1 MKLSIIVLIGVL
13 IIGSIVIS
21 LGFITNQES
30 VEVSKIANQYENLE
44 KYKKELEKIMLYNQE
59 ILEDLKNQ
67 IKNSDNIHFEQMN
80 EEIEVMN
87 KVIIENKAELEHV
100 IQKLSEM
107 KPQP

>member
-1 MKLSIIVLIGVL
+1 
-13 IIGSIVIS
+13 
-21 LGFITNQES
+21 
-30 VEVSKIANQYENLE
+30 
-44 KYKKELEKIMLYNQE
+44 
-59 ILEDLKNQ
+59 
-67 IKNSDNIHFEQMN
+67 MN

>member
-13 IIGSIVIS
+13 IIGRIVIS

>member
-1 MKLSIIVLIGVL
+1 M
-13 IIGSIVIS
+13 
-21 LGFITNQES
+21 GFITNQES
-30 VEVSKIANQYENLE
+30 VDISKIPNQYENLE

-100 IQKLSEM
+100 IQRLSEM
-107 KPQP
+107 KSQP

>member
-13 IIGSIVIS
+13 IVGSIVIS

-30 VEVSKIANQYENLE
+30 VEISKIPNQYENLE

-67 IKNSDNIHFEQMN
+67 IKNSDNVHFEQMN

-100 IQKLSEM
+100 IQRLSEM
-107 KPQP
+107 KSQP

>member
-1 MKLSIIVLIGVL
+1 LKLSIIVLIGVL

>member
-13 IIGSIVIS
+13 IVGSIVIS

-30 VEVSKIANQYENLE
+30 VDISKIPNQYENLE

-100 IQKLSEM
+100 IQRLSEM
-107 KPQP
+107 KSQP